1 MPKNRATHIIGYSYD
16 PVEALLPDTNFW
28 LYVLPA
34 PSESASTRSEIYA
47 DAFVEMQAK
56 GSTLLLHSIVLS
68 EYLNRYCRIEWN
80 ALGAPSDFKRFR
92 GSRAFEAIC
101 AEAMQQVRRMLAV
114 TTRVDDRFSELDLMH
129 ALATFAD
136 GTTDANDAIL
146 TEAGQRHDCAL
157 VTDDGDFRFGGI
169 RMITGNRRLL
179 ASCS

>member
-1 MPKNRATHIIGYSYD
+1 MPKNRAAPIVGYAYD
-16 PVEALLPDTNFW
+16 PVEVLLPDTNFW

-34 PSESASTRSEIYA
+34 PSESATARSRIYA

-92 GSRAFEAIC
+92 GSRAFGEIG
-101 AEAMQQVRRMLAV
+101 AEAMQQVRRLLAV
-114 TTRVDDRFSELDLMH
+114 TTRVDDGFSEMDLMG
-129 ALATFAD
+129 ALAPFAD

-146 TEAGQRHDCAL
+146 TEACQRHGCAL

-169 RMITGNRRLL
+169 RVITGNRRLL
-179 ASCS
+179 AACS